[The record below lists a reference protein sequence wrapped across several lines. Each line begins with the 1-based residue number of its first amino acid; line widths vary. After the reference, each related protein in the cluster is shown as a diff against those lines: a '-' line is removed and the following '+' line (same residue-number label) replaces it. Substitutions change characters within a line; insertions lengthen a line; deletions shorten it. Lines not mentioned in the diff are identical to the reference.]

1 VIGCN
6 GLGVVDFGAIMVREI
21 TVQELARK
29 ISGGDAVVL
38 VDVREPEEHAI
49 AALPASVL
57 IPMGELPQ
65 RWSEIKSFPDAEIVV
80 YCHHGVRS
88 RHAANYLMQF
98 GLQSVVSLAGGI
110 DAWSRLIDPK
120 MPRY

>member
-1 VIGCN
+1 
-6 GLGVVDFGAIMVREI
+6 MVREI

-29 ISGGDAVVL
+29 VSGGATVVL

-49 AALPASVL
+49 AALPESFL

-65 RWSEIKSFPDAEIVV
+65 RWNEIKPASDSEIVV

-88 RHAANYLMQF
+88 RHAAKFLMQC
-98 GLQSVVSLAGGI
+98 GLQSIVSLAGGI

-120 MPRY
+120 LPRY